1 MRGGS
6 GSHEPL
12 GSTRSQSLLEG
23 LVTRPALRYIRSCC
37 LIRRRQLMSPNTTPP
52 RLHRPPRAR
61 REIVDYVVSE
71 REAAEIIGVS
81 PDTLRRMVK
90 RGEGPDR
97 IKISARRIG
106 YRLSALNDFLACVTE
121 AVRNQE
127 AQSQKVSPE
136 KG

>member
-1 MRGGS
+1 
-6 GSHEPL
+6 
-12 GSTRSQSLLEG
+12 
-23 LVTRPALRYIRSCC
+23 
-37 LIRRRQLMSPNTTPP
+37 MSPNTTPP
-52 RLHRPPRAR
+52 RLHRPPPAR

-136 KG
+136 KGGGELAVNGEAPSHQSPGRRSAVGGRKRCGRPKV